1 MGINV
6 SDGVGMH
13 VQGDKNEILPF
24 CHLATKNDKQPTT
37 ATNSHILRTNTV
49 LEYSI

>member
-13 VQGDKNEILPF
+13 MQGNKNEILPF
-24 CHLATKNDKQPTT
+24 CQLATKNVPQ
-37 ATNSHILRTNTV
+37 AS
-49 LEYSI
+49 